1 MGTLDSRNGL
11 HFVFRSEIMLFSTIV
26 LYILPIGGRVFIRA
40 TGSCKGHTNLKFP
53 LLSGKST
60 VKSMVHWF
68 FSNENLMPEDAPRS
82 NAS

>member
-1 MGTLDSRNGL
+1 MSVYT
-11 HFVFRSEIMLFSTIV
+11 
-26 LYILPIGGRVFIRA
+26 GGPVFIRA
-40 TGSCKGHTNLKFP
+40 TGSCKGHTKLRFP

>member
-1 MGTLDSRNGL
+1 MPYIQSAIAHFACGPTCSNGL
-11 HFVFRSEIMLFSTIV
+11 HFVFRSEIMLFSTNV
-26 LYILPIGGRVFIRA
+26 CVY
-40 TGSCKGHTNLKFP
+40 GSCKGHTKLRFP
-53 LLSGKST
+53 LLSGKFT

>member
-1 MGTLDSRNGL
+1 MSVYT
-11 HFVFRSEIMLFSTIV
+11 
-26 LYILPIGGRVFIRA
+26 GGPVFIRA
-40 TGSCKGHTNLKFP
+40 TGSCKGHTKLRFP

-82 NAS
+82 NASRKKTFVLLTTYNSLLTAFISL